1 MNYTT
6 DRQRHR
12 CNRKREGR
20 RDDVIDLREMEEV
33 FKRGREGN
41 TNGVSWSQKK
51 LKLKRKRIG
60 NTVDGVREKGIR
72 EREKQIDIDEVRE
85 K

>member
-1 MNYTT
+1 MNYKT
-6 DRQRHR
+6 DRQRHQ

-20 RDDVIDLREMEEV
+20 GHDVIDLREMEEV

-41 TNGVSWSQKK
+41 TNGVSWSKPV
-51 LKLKRKRIG
+51 KLKRKRIG

-72 EREKQIDIDEVRE
+72 ERERPIDIDEVRE